1 MPAPEAGV
9 EGQSMRAS
17 RRTGGFTLV
26 ELLVVI
32 GIIAVLVALL
42 MPAVQGAR
50 ESARRADCLNKIKQ
64 LGLGVLAYETHS
76 GVLPAGGTMWG
87 TSGTVCNF
95 NAGKWSTDGGPPWS
109 VHILPFTEEKNRY
122 DAYDVTRP
130 FAGCT
135 TYGSSCFNYA
145 VQFKPN
151 PAFKCPSDPN
161 STAAAFNTNYYAC
174 QGGGTVAEMACQS
187 VLPSPPPPGLP
198 PRAFFRNGM
207 FHSNSR
213 YQMAHLRDG
222 LGVTVMLGETKH
234 APIPTGSAMTSWDSA
249 LRVVMNPGGLN
260 YNSPSGLCATMEPI
274 NSRPSTGPDFDPTR
288 TFTAALAVTMFGS
301 NHPGGANFVMADGS
315 TKTVADSIDVALYR
329 ELGKRK
335 KALPVSSVE

>member
-1 MPAPEAGV
+1 M
-9 EGQSMRAS
+9 
-17 RRTGGFTLV
+17 
-26 ELLVVI
+26 
-32 GIIAVLVALL
+32 
-42 MPAVQGAR
+42 
-50 ESARRADCLNKIKQ
+50 
-64 LGLGVLAYETHS
+64 
-76 GVLPAGGTMWG
+76 
-87 TSGTVCNF
+87 
-95 NAGKWSTDGGPPWS
+95 
-109 VHILPFTEEKNRY
+109 
-122 DAYDVTRP
+122 TRP

-187 VLPSPPPPGLP
+187 VLPNPPPTGTP

-207 FHSNSR
+207 FHANSQVR
-213 YQMAHLRDG
+213 MAHLRDG
-222 LGVTVMLGETKH
+222 TGVTVMLGETKH
-234 APIPTGSAMTSWDSA
+234 APIPQGSARTAWDTA
-249 LRVVMNPGGLN
+249 LRVVTNPGGLN

-274 NSRPSTGPDFDPTR
+274 NSRSNTDPDFDPTR

-301 NHPGGANFVMADGS
+301 NHPGGANFAMADGS
-315 TKTVADSIDVALYR
+315 TKTVNDSIDIALYR

-335 KALPVSSVE
+335 KSVPVSGID